1 MGFTAIYYYQ
11 GKKEREQQ
19 GKQSEEVEADV
30 INGTSINSDV
40 EQMLTEEAKLLVAKE
55 DDVDRTKNVS
65 KFMNN
70 ILKLNDIRKGS
81 VSKFVY
87 DCLTK

>member
-11 GKKEREQQ
+11 GKNEREQQ

>member
-1 MGFTAIYYYQ
+1 LNFCVYPINDFLVAMGFTAIYYYQ

-40 EQMLTEEAKLLVAKE
+40 E
-55 DDVDRTKNVS
+55 
-65 KFMNN
+65 
-70 ILKLNDIRKGS
+70 
-81 VSKFVY
+81 
-87 DCLTK
+87 